1 MNNGELVSRI
11 SNQLRL
17 ITKDDYINDRFVLS
31 VAQSIATKFITQ
43 KIQRHSIDRDMSLYK
58 EVKCIEFEPENV
70 FKCKYVEFKSC
81 NELSKSKKTITE
93 LGLVYTRYGSSIK
106 ELYSIDRQ
114 STIFTESTLYQLRI
128 NSEREGNKVGKEKF
142 YILDGYIYIPK
153 EIRTLSGIVLAI
165 DQYELDEVC
174 GCSEGCESAWDK
186 EFICPDSMLEDV
198 IGYTIQ
204 NILQTKQIPEDE
216 KPDLNNN
223 SK

>member
-1 MNNGELVSRI
+1 MKRINQYKKLFKVEGAINLKELKTTYRGLVKEWHPDKFQDEEKKEEAEIKSTEIIDGYHFLVSI
-11 SNQLRL
+11 APE
-17 ITKDDYINDRFVLS
+17 TKEANLEAY
-31 VAQSIATKFITQ
+31 
-43 KIQRHSIDRDMSLYK
+43 
-58 EVKCIEFEPENV
+58 
-70 FKCKYVEFKSC
+70 
-81 NELSKSKKTITE
+81 KKTITE